1 MGPPNQKA
9 YRKENENVSA
19 TDIQV
24 ELGQTTET
32 AETGIK
38 RYLEERE
45 DPWTYLQ
52 SFKELCS

>member
-9 YRKENENVSA
+9 YRKENENVIA

-24 ELGQTTET
+24 ELGQTSET

-38 RYLEERE
+38 
-45 DPWTYLQ
+45 
-52 SFKELCS
+52 